1 MSLPQ
6 YLSIRNLALVIVSA
20 FGIFALGSVDA
31 TSRAAFNRLTSAD
44 TRPYAIAATL
54 LLGGVT
60 AWGAV
65 SVSRNLRQHVS
76 LAWRASLRF
85 AGWIPFA
92 LALGVTVLFLI
103 PETSGTTGFVWDD
116 KTRIIE
122 SFIPLAAA
130 IHAALIFSPDDEPAL
145 EVMLASPRRIYWVL
159 LERLVIVLLGQA
171 AVGLV
176 TVALSLALV
185 NDQDVLVSV
194 FRWIPP
200 MIFLVGLATYVT
212 LRSRVAAFGVTLAG
226 LMWFVFN
233 FFSESLLP
241 GAPTFWPLNAVL
253 PFFWPLHPYLQPAQ
267 LSTGDYWLNRLCV
280 LLAGVAFIML
290 AVYQLRNE
298 ESVLLGSRQA
308 KSKG

>member
-1 MSLPQ
+1 MSISQ
-6 YLSIRNLALVIVSA
+6 YLSIRNLLLVIVT
-20 FGIFALGSVDA
+20 ALGIIALSGVDA
-31 TSRAAFNRLTSAD
+31 DSRAAFNHLTAAD

-54 LLGGVT
+54 LLAGVA

-65 SVSRNLRQHVS
+65 SMSRSLRQHVG

-85 AGWIPFA
+85 AGWIPFVLA
-92 LALGVTVLFLI
+92 LAITILFLI
-103 PETSGTTGFVWDD
+103 PEGSGTSGFVWDD

-130 IHAALIFSPDDEPAL
+130 IPAALVFSPDDEPAL

-159 LERLVIVLLGQA
+159 LERLTIVLLGQV

-185 NDQDVLVSV
+185 KDQDVLVAM
-194 FRWIPP
+194 FRWLPP
-200 MIFLVGLATYVT
+200 LIFLAGLAAYIT

-226 LMWFVFN
+226 LVWFVFN

-241 GAPTFWPLNAVL
+241 GAPTFWPLNAIL
-253 PFFWPLHPYLQPAQ
+253 PFFWPLHPYLQPAH
-267 LSTGDYWLNRLCV
+267 LGMGDYWLNRLCV
-280 LLAGVAFIML
+280 LLVGVAFIML
-290 AVYQLRNE
+290 AVYQLRSE
-298 ESVLLGSRQA
+298 ESVLLGGRQ
-308 KSKG
+308 SKLKG